1 MRNLFDKLTL
11 TFRKRGGE
19 IDFETFD
26 RICANYAPI
35 PEDSE
40 CMFLYLQSCGYPITE
55 WVGGYRLRTMFTPYQ
70 DERYCIVDIE
80 TNGAKPIRSQVIE
93 IGAVM
98 LHKGKIIDRF
108 ETFVACAYLPKHIS
122 EITGIEPIDLKD
134 APTRKEAL
142 TELRSFLSDAIF
154 VAHNASFDYSFLDSS
169 FNRFG
174 LGHIGN
180 PMLCTIDLAKRTFE
194 SEKYGL
200 AYLNDKLDLGMQAHH
215 RAYSDALA
223 ASKVLMKSFETI
235 PSYVKSSDDLIEFA
249 KSTKKERKRKKRNRA

>member
-1 MRNLFDKLTL
+1 MQNLFDKLTA
-11 TFRKRGGE
+11 TFRKRRGE
-19 IDFETFD
+19 LDYETFD
-26 RICANYAPI
+26 RICSQYAPI

-40 CMFLYLQSCGYPITE
+40 SMFIYLQSCGYPIEE
-55 WVGGYRLRTMFTPYQ
+55 WAGGYRLRTMFTPYT
-70 DERYCIVDIE
+70 DERYCIIDIE
-80 TNGAKPIRSQVIE
+80 TNGSKPGRSQVIE

-98 LHKGKIIDRF
+98 LQQGRITDRF

-122 EITGIEPIDLKD
+122 DITGIEPIDLKD

-142 TELRSFLSDAIF
+142 AQLRKFLSDAVF
-154 VAHNASFDYSFLDSS
+154 VAHNANFDYSFLDSS

-180 PMLCTIDLAKRTFE
+180 PVLCTIDLARRTFE

-200 AYLNDKLDLGMQAHH
+200 AYLNEKLHLGMEAHH
-215 RAYSDALA
+215 RAYNDALA

-235 PSYVKSSDDLIEFA
+235 PDYVKTTDELMQFA
-249 KSTKKERKRKKRNRA
+249 KSGRRERKKRKGIRR